1 MTLNFKQSLLTLIG
15 IAAIMVLGLFVID
28 MPIAIIVLTEAIFV
42 GFIAI
47 GRKIP
52 YSELQ
57 QSMVA
62 SVNSFVTPILMLTL
76 IGALVASWII
86 GGTVPTLIYIGM
98 KIIDVRFFL
107 IITFAMCS
115 LMSMLIGTS
124 WGVMSTLGVA
134 FIGISNGLGIDP
146 AYTVSAI
153 VSGAFLGDKLS
164 PLSSSLVLATE
175 LTGVESTKGIK
186 AASYSNVPAF
196 VLSIILYIYLG
207 LAHTP
212 QGESHEAE
220 AEILMNALAEEFN
233 LGILPLIAPV
243 LLIFFMVIK
252 IPTIPTFVL
261 GIIVGVIESVF
272 VQGCSLTDVA
282 SGLMTGY
289 NMAANPM
296 VNDLLHYGGVNS
308 MASTLILLIIAA
320 CFGGIIKRLG
330 IIACLLE
337 KIFENART
345 KGKVITS
352 AVVLHTVCFVIT
364 GNYYT
369 TNSIL
374 APAFADTFDKHGVSR
389 DDLTAVLLNTGTG
402 ISPIIPWTATA
413 IFITNTLG
421 IAGTGYCIYAP
432 ILWLPVILQPIMAFM
447 KKK

>member
-15 IAAIMVLGLFVID
+15 IAAIMVLGLFVIH
-28 MPIAIIVLTEAIFV
+28 MPIAIIVLAEAIFV

-57 QSMVA
+57 QSMVS

-153 VSGAFLGDKLS
+153 VSGAFFGDKLS

-175 LTGVESTKGIK
+175 LTGVESTRGIK
-186 AASYSNVPAF
+186 AALPSNLPAF
-196 VLSIILYIYLG
+196 LISIVLYIYLG
-207 LAHTP
+207 LMHTP
-212 QGESHEAE
+212 QGESHQAE
-220 AEILMNALAEEFN
+220 AEVLMNALAGEFN

-272 VQGCSLTDVA
+272 VQGRNMTEVA
-282 SGLMTGY
+282 EGLMTGY
-289 NMAANPM
+289 NMAENPM
-296 VNDLLHYGGVNS
+296 VNELLHYGGVNS

-352 AVVLHTVCFVIT
+352 AVVLHTICFVIT

-389 DDLTAVLLNTGTG
+389 DELTAVLLNTGTG

-432 ILWLPVILQPIMAFM
+432 ILWLPVILQPIMAFI
-447 KKK
+447 KRK

>member
-15 IAAIMVLGLFVID
+15 IAAIMVLGLFVIH

-57 QSMVA
+57 QSMVS

-175 LTGVESTKGIK
+175 LTNVESTRGIK
-186 AASYSNVPAF
+186 AALPSNIPAF
-196 VLSIILYIYLG
+196 VLSIVLYIYLG
-207 LAHTP
+207 LMHTP
-212 QGESHEAE
+212 QGESHQAE
-220 AEILMNALAEEFN
+220 AEVLMNALAEEFN

-272 VQGCSLTDVA
+272 VQGCNLTEVA
-282 SGLMTGY
+282 EGLMTGY
-289 NMAANPM
+289 NMAENPM
-296 VNDLLHYGGVNS
+296 VNELLHYGGINS

-337 KIFENART
+337 KIFENAHT
-345 KGKVITS
+345 KGKVVTS
-352 AVVLHTVCFVIT
+352 AVVLHTTCFVIT

-374 APAFADTFDKHGVSR
+374 APAFAESFDKHGVSR
-389 DDLTAVLLNTGTG
+389 DELTAILLNTGTG

-432 ILWLPVILQPIMAFM
+432 ILWLPVILQPILAYI

>member
-1 MTLNFKQSLLTLIG
+1 
-15 IAAIMVLGLFVID
+15 
-28 MPIAIIVLTEAIFV
+28 
-42 GFIAI
+42 
-47 GRKIP
+47 
-52 YSELQ
+52 
-57 QSMVA
+57 
-62 SVNSFVTPILMLTL
+62 
-76 IGALVASWII
+76 
-86 GGTVPTLIYIGM
+86 
-98 KIIDVRFFL
+98 
-107 IITFAMCS
+107 
-115 LMSMLIGTS
+115 
-124 WGVMSTLGVA
+124 
-134 FIGISNGLGIDP
+134 
-146 AYTVSAI
+146 
-153 VSGAFLGDKLS
+153 
-164 PLSSSLVLATE
+164 
-175 LTGVESTKGIK
+175 
-186 AASYSNVPAF
+186 
-196 VLSIILYIYLG
+196 
-207 LAHTP
+207 
-212 QGESHEAE
+212 
-220 AEILMNALAEEFN
+220 
-233 LGILPLIAPV
+233 
-243 LLIFFMVIK
+243 
-252 IPTIPTFVL
+252 
-261 GIIVGVIESVF
+261 
-272 VQGCSLTDVA
+272 
-282 SGLMTGY
+282 
-289 NMAANPM
+289 M

>member
-15 IAAIMVLGLFVID
+15 IAAIMVLGLFVIH

-57 QSMVA
+57 QSMVS

-153 VSGAFLGDKLS
+153 VSGAFFGDKLS

-175 LTGVESTKGIK
+175 LTGVESTRGIK
-186 AASYSNVPAF
+186 AALPSNLPAF
-196 VLSIILYIYLG
+196 VISIVLYIYLG
-207 LAHTP
+207 LMHTP
-212 QGESHEAE
+212 QGESHQAE
-220 AEILMNALAEEFN
+220 AEVLMNALAGEFN

-272 VQGCSLTDVA
+272 VQGRNMTEVA
-282 SGLMTGY
+282 EGLMTGY
-289 NMAANPM
+289 NMAENPM
-296 VNDLLHYGGVNS
+296 VNELLHYGGVNS

-389 DDLTAVLLNTGTG
+389 DELTAVLLNTGTG

-432 ILWLPVILQPIMAFM
+432 ILWLPVILQPIMAFI
-447 KKK
+447 KRK

>member
-15 IAAIMVLGLFVID
+15 IAAIMVLGLFVIH

-57 QSMVA
+57 QSMVS

-153 VSGAFLGDKLS
+153 VSGAFFGDKLS

-175 LTGVESTKGIK
+175 LTGVESTRGIK
-186 AASYSNVPAF
+186 AALPSNLPAF
-196 VLSIILYIYLG
+196 VISIVLYIYLG
-207 LAHTP
+207 LMHTP
-212 QGESHEAE
+212 QGESHQAE
-220 AEILMNALAEEFN
+220 AEVLMNALAGEFN

-272 VQGCSLTDVA
+272 VQGRNLTEVA
-282 SGLMTGY
+282 EGLMTGY
-289 NMAANPM
+289 NMAENPM
-296 VNDLLHYGGVNS
+296 VNELLHYGGVNS

-389 DDLTAVLLNTGTG
+389 DELTAVLLNTGTG

-432 ILWLPVILQPIMAFM
+432 ILWLPVILQPIMAFI
-447 KKK
+447 KRK

>member
-153 VSGAFLGDKLS
+153 VSGAFFGDKLS

-175 LTGVESTKGIK
+175 LTGVESTRGIR
-186 AASYSNVPAF
+186 AALPSNLPAF
-196 VLSIILYIYLG
+196 VLSIVLYIYLG
-207 LAHTP
+207 LMHTP
-212 QGESHEAE
+212 QGESHQAE
-220 AEILMNALAEEFN
+220 AELLMNALAGEFN

-272 VQGCSLTDVA
+272 VQGCNLTEVA
-282 SGLMTGY
+282 EGLMTGY
-289 NMAANPM
+289 NMAENPM

-389 DDLTAVLLNTGTG
+389 DELTAVLLNTGTG

-413 IFITNTLG
+413 IFITSTLG
-421 IAGTGYCIYAP
+421 ITGTGYCIYAP
-432 ILWLPVILQPIMAFM
+432 ILWLPVILQPIMAFI